1 VSETAVERER
11 KGEKSV
17 IKIEPKNKKELLKA
31 ALGLADADLA
41 VTNCRLVNVFTGEIY
56 PAAVYVKDGIIAHV
70 ETEKLDGPYAA
81 KEIYDGEGRYLI
93 PGLIDS
99 HMHIES
105 SMMTPRNFA
114 KVVIPHGTT
123 TIIHDPHELANVY
136 GVEAVRYMHDSASD
150 LPMRQL
156 VDIPSCV
163 PAVPGCENA
172 GAEFFAEEIRELAG
186 LERVVG
192 LAEVMDFYG
201 VMNGDDRM
209 MEIIEAA
216 SDCGLYLQ
224 GHAPGLSG
232 RALSAYLCGGP
243 NTCHETTAGE
253 EALGKLR
260 AGMYVDARESSITKN
275 VEAIWNG
282 VKDIRFFDTLT
293 LCSDDRESDDLL
305 HVGHLNAVLRKA
317 VECGMDPVLAIKSAT
332 INTAREIGVS
342 HLGAVAPGYA
352 ADMVLTKDIRT
363 LWADAVFFGGK
374 LVAEH
379 GVLTEPIE
387 EEEYELETR
396 NSMKIE
402 SVSLEDFLVK
412 PPVSNGTVWVN
423 VMEYQSLTASLTHC
437 VQEELTVRDG
447 RLVLGEGMAFVAVLN
462 RHGKGTKAI
471 GIVKNFGS
479 REGAIAS
486 TVSHDSHNLTIVYFN
501 PEDALEAAKE
511 LIRQGGGM
519 TAVKDGKVLNTLRL
533 EVGGLMTKLNAEAL
547 TEAAAAMKETERS
560 LGITAPEN
568 PLLRIVALALP
579 VIPDVKMSDL
589 GLVSVA
595 EQKILPLFV

>member
-1 VSETAVERER
+1 M
-11 KGEKSV
+11 
-17 IKIEPKNKKELLKA
+17 IKIEPRNKRELLKA
-31 ALGLADADLA
+31 ALGEINADLA
-41 VTNCRLVNVFTGEIY
+41 VTNCRVVNVFTGEIY
-56 PAAVYVKDGIIAHV
+56 PAVVYVKDGFISHV
-70 ETEKLDGPYAA
+70 ETEALDGPYKADNV
-81 KEIYDGEGRYLI
+81 YDGQGRYLI

-123 TIIHDPHELANVY
+123 TIIHDPHELANVF

-172 GAEFFAEEIRELAG
+172 GASFSAAEIRELAA
-186 LERVVG
+186 LERAVG

-201 VMNGDDRM
+201 VMNGDKRM
-209 MEIIEAA
+209 MEILEAA
-216 SDCGLYLQ
+216 SECGLYLQ
-224 GHAPGLSG
+224 GHAPGLCG
-232 RALSAYLCGGP
+232 RQLSAYLCGGP
-243 NTCHETTAGE
+243 NTCHETTAGD
-253 EALGKLR
+253 EALLKLR

-305 HVGHLNAVLRKA
+305 HTGHLNAVARRA
-317 VECGMDPVLAIKSAT
+317 IECGMDPVLAIKSAT

-342 HLGAVAPGYA
+342 RLGAIAPGYA
-352 ADMVLTKDIRT
+352 ADMALTEDIRT
-363 LWADAVFFGGK
+363 LWMDAVFYGGR
-374 LVAEH
+374 LVAEN
-379 GVLTEPIE
+379 GRLTAPIE
-387 EEEYELETR
+387 DKPYELEER
-396 NSMKIE
+396 NSMKL
-402 SVSLEDFLVK
+402 SGVSLEDFILA
-412 PPVSNGTVWVN
+412 PPVREGRARVN
-423 VMEYQSLTASLTHC
+423 VMEYESLTASLTRLT
-437 VQEELTVRDG
+437 QEELPVRDG
-447 RLVLGEGMAFVAVLN
+447 RLKLSEGMAFVAVLN
-462 RHGKGTKAI
+462 RHGKGTKAL
-471 GIVKNFGS
+471 GIVKNFGLL
-479 REGAIAS
+479 EGAVAS
-486 TVSHDSHNLTIVYFN
+486 TVSHDSHNLTIVYHQ
-501 PEDALEAAKE
+501 PEDALAAARE

-519 TAVKDGKVLNTLRL
+519 TAVKDGAVLHTLRL
-533 EVGGLMTKLNAEAL
+533 EVGGLMTKLDAETL
-547 TEAAAAMKETERS
+547 TEEAARMKETERS

-595 EQKILPLFV
+595 EQRILPVFL